1 MKKILQFVE
10 KLVKSKLKDNS
21 LKIMETFNSRNFV
34 KKAKILFDG
43 GLFFGNFDK
52 KYLFVRALCA
62 RIVQEKIK
70 VFGLCIMLAMSF
82 LTTK

>member
-21 LKIMETFNSRNFV
+21 LKVMETFNSRNFV

-62 RIVQEKIK
+62 RIVQEKNK
-70 VFGLCIMLAMSF
+70 GFLAFALC
-82 LTTK
+82 

>member
-1 MKKILQFVE
+1 
-10 KLVKSKLKDNS
+10 
-21 LKIMETFNSRNFV
+21 METFNSRNFV

-62 RIVQEKIK
+62 RIVQEKNK
-70 VFGLCIMLAMSF
+70 GFLAFALC
-82 LTTK
+82 